1 MVFQEP
7 TLDNKITYKI
17 MCSNFNA
24 LKSTIVSPN
33 VKSRDE
39 EEHPIENIL
48 PGVYNSIFQKKY
60 E

>member
-1 MVFQEP
+1 MIISIKLIEKV
-7 TLDNKITYKI
+7 I
-17 MCSNFNA
+17 NFNA

-39 EEHPIENIL
+39 EDHPIENIL

>member
-24 LKSTIVSPN
+24 LKSTIASPN

-39 EEHPIENIL
+39 EDHPIENIL
-48 PGVYNSIFQKKY
+48 PGVYNSIF
-60 E
+60 